1 MKKELIL
8 SGLLRPSYLQAQSLT
23 VRLFILSERIM
34 H

>member
-8 SGLLRPSYLQAQSLT
+8 SGLLRPSYLQAQTCSVKLS
-23 VRLFILSERIM
+23 ILSERIM